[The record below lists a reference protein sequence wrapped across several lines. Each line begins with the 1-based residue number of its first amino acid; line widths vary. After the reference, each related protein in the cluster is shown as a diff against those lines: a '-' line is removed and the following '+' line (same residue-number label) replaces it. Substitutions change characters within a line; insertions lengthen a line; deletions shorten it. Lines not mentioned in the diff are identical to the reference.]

1 MVELL
6 DGYVGSSCVMK
17 AKNNDLISM
26 GVLHRIGKNFID
38 VGSSRNE
45 LPTIPYNLL
54 VKIEVYNTQLG
65 FKVLIGRVYLSSPKL
80 ARIIDLNEAT
90 NDERREYFRISTR
103 DKAVIYNCM
112 RGDELMNPGEESEH
126 DSTGDSADYNGLK
139 VQLVDISLGG
149 LMFRTDEIFKI
160 NARLNIVIPAMGD
173 SMLFACEVRRQMN
186 RPEGGYGYG
195 CEFMEMATRQEDLLY
210 RYILRRQG
218 DQLRRIR

>member
-1 MVELL
+1 MVDLL
-6 DGYVGSSCVMK
+6 DGYVGSSCVIK

-45 LPTIPYNLL
+45 LPGIPYNLL
-54 VKIEVYNTQLG
+54 VKLEIYNTQLG

-103 DKAVIYNCM
+103 DTGIIYNCM
-112 RGDELMNPGEESEH
+112 RGDDVMEMEGGSK
-126 DSTGDSADYNGLK
+126 DVNGLK

-149 LMFRTDEIFKI
+149 LMFRSREEFRTNDRF
-160 NARLNIVIPAMGD
+160 NMVIPAMGD
-173 SMLFACEVRRQMN
+173 SMLYTCEVRRQVQ
-186 RPEGGYGYG
+186 RPEGDYGYG

>member
-6 DGYVGSSCVMK
+6 DGYVGSSCVIK

-26 GVLHRIGKNFID
+26 GVLHPIGKNFID

-45 LPTIPYNLL
+45 LPGIPYNLIIKL
-54 VKIEVYNTQLG
+54 EIYNTQLG

-80 ARIIDLNEAT
+80 VRIVELNEAT
-90 NDERREYFRISTR
+90 NGERREYFRISTR
-103 DKAVIYNCM
+103 DEGIIYNCI
-112 RGDELMNPGEESEH
+112 RGNDTLDMGEESE
-126 DSTGDSADYNGLK
+126 DYNGLK
-139 VQLVDISLGG
+139 VRLVDISLGG
-149 LMFRTDEIFKI
+149 LMFCTREEFKV
-160 NARLNIVIPAMGD
+160 NDRFNIVIPAMGD
-173 SMLFACEVRRQMN
+173 SMLFVCEVRRLFICEIRRWVE

-195 CEFMEMATRQEDLLY
+195 CEFVEMATKQEDLLY